1 MIRKALGFATALC
14 LILTLTS
21 HIAFAADVPRWNP
34 SDYYIQDHAGILSA
48 EQTAELNRLGKQL
61 NEATGAELAVLT
73 LPSIGDDPIED
84 FAIKA
89 LREYKLGKSEED
101 NGALLVVTT
110 IPNSDDNRHFRL
122 EVGYGLEGALPDGK
136 VGRIL
141 DEVAIPYLKPGV
153 ERPDMAIMEAYKSY
167 YNEIAAEYG
176 WDGEVA
182 EVHTLANEDGG
193 SGFGLP
199 SPIII
204 FLIIYIIFRVLRG
217 GGGGGR
223 GGGPGGRRRSG
234 PIFFPGSFGGGG
246 GGGGG
251 FGGGSG
257 GGGFSGGGGSGGG
270 GGAGRSW

>member
-1 MIRKALGFATALC
+1 MIRKTFGFVAALC
-14 LILTLTS
+14 LFLSISPLATL
-21 HIAFAADVPRWNP
+21 AADVPRWNP
-34 SDYYIQDHAGILSA
+34 SDYYIQDHASILSA

-73 LPSIGDDPIED
+73 LPSIGDEPIED
-84 FAIKA
+84 FAVKA
-89 LREYKLGKSEED
+89 LRDYKLGKSEED

-110 IPNSDDNRHFRL
+110 IPNSDGDRHFRL

-136 VGRIL
+136 IGRIL
-141 DEVAIPYLKPGV
+141 DEVAIPYLKKGV
-153 ERPDMAIMEAYKSY
+153 ERPDMAIVEAYKSY

-182 EVHTLANEDGG
+182 EVNTLEGQSGG
-193 SGFGLP
+193 SGFGIP

-223 GGGPGGRRRSG
+223 GGGPGGRRRS
-234 PIFFPGSFGGGG
+234 
-246 GGGGG
+246 
-251 FGGGSG
+251 
-257 GGGFSGGGGSGGG
+257 
-270 GGAGRSW
+270 